1 MMRLVDTTYGLSD
14 EALDARAG
22 AIAINAYMA
31 QLRALN
37 RHELPILDV
46 DYRKIEMLKRVL
58 TSANAVDAASA
69 EGAMFSP
76 VQAKVTKKFSQIESG
91 LAAALDLIDDTPAE
105 EIVKAVATKKSA
117 AAA

>member
-14 EALDARAG
+14 EALEARAG

-46 DYRKIEMLKRVL
+46 DYRKIEMMKRVL
-58 TSANAVDAASA
+58 TSANAVDAPSA
-69 EGAMFSP
+69 EGAMFAP
-76 VQAKVTKKFSQIESG
+76 VQAKLSKKFTQIESG
-91 LAAALDLIDDTPAE
+91 LAAALELVDDPVE
-105 EIVKAVATKKSA
+105 ETVKAVQKKAPVA
-117 AAA
+117 A

>member
-1 MMRLVDTTYGLSD
+1 MMKLVDTTYGLSD
-14 EALDARAG
+14 DALDARAG

-76 VQAKVTKKFSQIESG
+76 VQARVTKKFSQIESG
-91 LAAALDLIDDTPAE
+91 LAAALELIDDPVEDAIRPSTA
-105 EIVKAVATKKSA
+105 KKTA
-117 AAA
+117 AA

>member
-1 MMRLVDTTYGLSD
+1 MMKLVDTTYGLSED
-14 EALDARAG
+14 ALGARAG

-76 VQAKVTKKFSQIESG
+76 VQARVTKKFSQIESG
-91 LAAALDLIDDTPAE
+91 LAAALELIDDPIEDQIRTT
-105 EIVKAVATKKSA
+105 ATKKSSA
-117 AAA
+117 AA

>member
-58 TSANAVDAASA
+58 TSANQVDAPSA

-76 VQAKVTKKFSQIESG
+76 VQAKVTKKFTQVESG
-91 LAAALDLIDDTPAE
+91 LAAALDLLDDPIDET
-105 EIVKAVATKKSA
+105 VKATAAKKSA
-117 AAA
+117 VAA

>member
-1 MMRLVDTTYGLSD
+1 MMKLVDTTYGLSD
-14 EALDARAG
+14 DALDARAG

-91 LAAALDLIDDTPAE
+91 LAAALELIDDPVEDA
-105 EIVKAVATKKSA
+105 IRPSAAKKSA
-117 AAA
+117 AA

>member
-14 EALDARAG
+14 EALEARAG

-46 DYRKIEMLKRVL
+46 DYRKIEMMKRVL
-58 TSANAVDAASA
+58 TSANAVDAPSA

-76 VQAKVTKKFSQIESG
+76 VQAKLSKKFTQIESG
-91 LAAALDLIDDTPAE
+91 LAAALELVDDPVE
-105 EIVKAVATKKSA
+105 ETVKAVQKKAPVA
-117 AAA
+117 A

>member
-14 EALDARAG
+14 EALEARAG

-46 DYRKIEMLKRVL
+46 DYRKIEMMKRVL
-58 TSANAVDAASA
+58 TSANTVDVASA

-76 VQAKVTKKFSQIESG
+76 VQAKLSKKFTQIESG
-91 LAAALDLIDDTPAE
+91 LAAALELVDDPVE
-105 EIVKAVATKKSA
+105 EVVKATAAKKQTVAA
-117 AAA
+117 

>member
-1 MMRLVDTTYGLSD
+1 MMKLVDTTYGLSD

-76 VQAKVTKKFSQIESG
+76 VQARVTKKFSQIETG
-91 LAAALDLIDDTPAE
+91 LAAALELIDDPVEEAARPA
-105 EIVKAVATKKSA
+105 AAKKSA
-117 AAA
+117 AA

>member
-14 EALDARAG
+14 EALEARAG

-46 DYRKIEMLKRVL
+46 DYRKIEMMKRVL
-58 TSANAVDAASA
+58 TSANAVDVPSA

-76 VQAKVTKKFSQIESG
+76 VQAKLSKKFTQIESG
-91 LAAALDLIDDTPAE
+91 LAAALELVDDPVE
-105 EIVKAVATKKSA
+105 ETVKAVQKKAPVA
-117 AAA
+117 A

>member
-14 EALDARAG
+14 EALEARAG

-46 DYRKIEMLKRVL
+46 DYRKIEMMKRVL
-58 TSANAVDAASA
+58 TSANAVDVPSA

-76 VQAKVTKKFSQIESG
+76 VQGKLSKKFTQIESG
-91 LAAALDLIDDTPAE
+91 LAAALELVDDPVE
-105 EIVKAVATKKSA
+105 ETVKAVQKKAPVA
-117 AAA
+117 A

>member
-22 AIAINAYMA
+22 AIAINAYMS
-31 QLRALN
+31 QLRALS
-37 RHELPILDV
+37 RHEQPILYV

-58 TSANAVDAASA
+58 ASANTVEAQSA
-69 EGAMFSP
+69 DGAMFAP

-91 LAAALDLIDDTPAE
+91 LAAALELIDDPIE
-105 EIVKAVATKKSA
+105 EPVRASLPKKATA
-117 AAA
+117 AA